1 MRFKYL
7 NYLALLIEPKYLK
20 MIGLKTGALIECSV
34 MLGAISSN
42 KNLTKSDLNLISDFG
57 KDIGLLFQIRDDIL
71 GVWGTDKT
79 GKPVGGD
86 IRKKKK
92 SLPMILTINSNSTY
106 DKDISEIM
114 NKTKI
119 EDNDIDKFI
128 DIMEKIEIRKK
139 CDEIAE
145 EYLIKIQDTI
155 SKIPTSNKYKKTFN
169 DITNF
174 LMYRE
179 V

>member
-1 MRFKYL
+1 
-7 NYLALLIEPKYLK
+7 
-20 MIGLKTGALIECSV
+20 
-34 MLGAISSN
+34 
-42 KNLTKSDLNLISDFG
+42 
-57 KDIGLLFQIRDDIL
+57 
-71 GVWGTDKT
+71 
-79 GKPVGGD
+79 
-86 IRKKKK
+86 
-92 SLPMILTINSNSTY
+92 MILTINSDSTY

-169 DITNF
+169 EITNF

>member
-1 MRFKYL
+1 MKMWKYKIREKRPV
-7 NYLALLIEPKYLK
+7 NVDC
-20 MIGLKTGALIECSV
+20 GV
-34 MLGAISSN
+34 LGGS
-42 KNLTKSDLNLISDFG
+42 
-57 KDIGLLFQIRDDIL
+57 L
-71 GVWGTDKT
+71 GVL
-79 GKPVGGD
+79 GG
-86 IRKKKK
+86 
-92 SLPMILTINSNSTY
+92 TINSNSTY

-169 DITNF
+169 EITNF